1 MLRNVAKTTLRRG
14 LHTARSNGAT
24 AAASASRHR
33 VALALG
39 TSASVAGYLAYQLQS
54 GTPKIANDAIHSEKL
69 NKTPSSPTESLVD
82 KALDKPV
89 EAVKEA
95 TSAVAGGDAPAP
107 SGEEAEGEEG
117 STQQGAY
124 DPVTGKINWDCPC
137 LGGMAYGPCGQH
149 FREAFSCFIFSE
161 AEPKG
166 IDCVDAFKAMQQCF
180 RDNPEVY
187 GEEILGSDDDDED
200 FAAAPSDSTP
210 PTASATTTEDASAK
224 PAAGA
229 STGATGA
236 P

>member
-1 MLRNVAKTTLRRG
+1 MFRNVAKISLRRG
-14 LHTARSNGAT
+14 LHTARANSVSVT
-24 AAASASRHR
+24 ASASRHR

-39 TSASVAGYLAYQLQS
+39 TSAAMAGYLAYQIQS
-54 GTPKIANDAIHSEKL
+54 GSSPKIALDAAHSEKL
-69 NKTPSSPTESLVD
+69 EKRPSSPTETIVD

-95 TSAVAGGDAPAP
+95 TSAVVEGDAPAED
-107 SGEEAEGEEG
+107 GEAEEG
-117 STQQGAY
+117 STQQAAY

-149 FREAFSCFIFSE
+149 FREAFSCFVFSE

-200 FAAAPSDSTP
+200 FTPAPADSTP
-210 PTASATTTEDASAK
+210 ATADATTTAAASAK